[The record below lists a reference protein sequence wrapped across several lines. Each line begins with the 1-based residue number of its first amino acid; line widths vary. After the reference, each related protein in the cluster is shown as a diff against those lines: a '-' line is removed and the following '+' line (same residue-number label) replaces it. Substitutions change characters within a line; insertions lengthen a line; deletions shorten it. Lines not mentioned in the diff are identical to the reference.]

1 MDNLYDFIGMQPQK
15 LIEIIDDNC
24 KTIDEAMIYIDDWSY
39 AQLYNLA
46 NIMKINKYNY
56 DEWETLYDLK
66 EYKKIRLLRIAIVQ
80 ICCNKYKA
88 DFDEVINTNKLKHSN
103 AESSILQ

>member
-15 LIEIIDDNC
+15 LIEIIDDSC

-66 EYKKIRLLRIAIVQ
+66 EYKKFVCFALQLYKFVATNIKQ
-80 ICCNKYKA
+80 ILMK
-88 DFDEVINTNKLKHSN
+88 
-103 AESSILQ
+103 